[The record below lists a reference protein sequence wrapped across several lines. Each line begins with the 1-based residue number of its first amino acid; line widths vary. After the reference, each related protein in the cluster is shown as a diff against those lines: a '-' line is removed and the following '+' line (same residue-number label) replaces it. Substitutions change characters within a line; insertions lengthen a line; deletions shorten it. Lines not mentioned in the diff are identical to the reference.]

1 VAGEVYREL
10 GEAAW
15 TGEMTSMFSLRRSS
29 GMLGLAAVAVI
40 AVGLQAGPAQA
51 GSVGPKQ
58 YFTGV
63 INGKDGNT
71 TKPITIKMACTGG
84 AQTGHPRAGQTLAV
98 HQLFPP
104 ASGSLGYTG
113 NDSKIGVFFAAP
125 PGAARAGA
133 TGRTFT
139 RYDSP
144 RSLPTSL
151 TLPCAGTGK
160 VWFSPI
166 PVVPPSRSAVVP
178 VRFVSKP

>member
-1 VAGEVYREL
+1 MA
-10 GEAAW
+10 
-15 TGEMTSMFSLRRSS
+15 SMVSLRRSS
-29 GMLGLAAVAVI
+29 GMLGLAAVAVL

-71 TKPITIKMACTGG
+71 TNPITIKMACTAG

-104 ASGSLGYTG
+104 AAG
-113 NDSKIGVFFAAP
+113 P
-125 PGAARAGA
+125 RAGA
-133 TGRTFT
+133 TSRTFT

>member
-1 VAGEVYREL
+1 
-10 GEAAW
+10 
-15 TGEMTSMFSLRRSS
+15 MISLRRSS

-51 GSVGPKQ
+51 GSVAPKQ

-71 TKPITIKMACTGG
+71 TKPITITMNCPGPLQPG
-84 AQTGHPRAGQTLAV
+84 QTGHPLAGQTLAV

-104 ASGSLGYTG
+104 ASGTLGRTG
-113 NDSKIGVFFAAP
+113 NDAEIGEFFAAP
-125 PGAARAGA
+125 PGAAQADA
-133 TGRTFT
+133 TSRIFT

-144 RSLPTSL
+144 KSLPTSL
-151 TLPCAGTGK
+151 TLPCSGTGR
-160 VWFSPI
+160 VWFTPI

-178 VRFVSKP
+178 VRYMAKP